1 MLENRNFLIPDATL
15 IVEMI
20 AFGIVLIVIA
30 KFVLPRIRQAM
41 QQRQDLITTAL
52 IAAAEADLRRKR
64 ADAQAQAVLA
74 SARHQASEI
83 TNEARS
89 MRDHLIAEGRREG
102 NGEYRW
108 LAGRAERE
116 AHRRAHHARLRG
128 QQEGAAVAVDVL
140 RDDIGVPFDRALV
153 AALIGQRL
161 RAQRAS
167 MDEVGTSA

>member
-1 MLENRNFLIPDATL
+1 MLETRNFLIPDATL
-15 IVEMI
+15 IIEII
-20 AFGIVLIVIA
+20 AFGIVLILMV
-30 KFVLPRIRQAM
+30 KCVLPHIRRVM
-41 QQRQDLITTAL
+41 QQRQDQIAAAL
-52 IAAAEADLRRKR
+52 AAAAEAELRMKR
-64 ADAQAQAVLA
+64 ADTQAQRTLA

-83 TNEARS
+83 TDQARS

-116 AHRRAHHARLRG
+116 ADRRADHARLRG
-128 QQEGAAVAVDVL
+128 QQEGAAVAVEVL

>member
-20 AFGIVLIVIA
+20 AFAVVLILMP
-30 KFVLPRIRQAM
+30 KFVLPHIRRAM
-41 QQRQDLITTAL
+41 QQRQALITAAFT
-52 IAAAEADLRRKR
+52 AAAEADLRRKR
-64 ADAQAQAVLA
+64 ADTEAQALLA

-83 TNEARS
+83 TDQARS

-116 AHRRAHHARLRG
+116 ADRRADHARLRG
-128 QQEGAAVAVDVL
+128 QQEGAAVAVEVL

>member
-1 MLENRNFLIPDATL
+1 MLETRNFLIPDATL
-15 IVEMI
+15 IIEII
-20 AFGIVLIVIA
+20 AFGIVLILMV
-30 KFVLPRIRQAM
+30 KCVLPHIRRVM
-41 QQRQDLITTAL
+41 QQRQDQIAAAL
-52 IAAAEADLRRKR
+52 AAAAEAELRMKR
-64 ADAQAQAVLA
+64 ADTQAQRTLA

-83 TNEARS
+83 TDQARS

-116 AHRRAHHARLRG
+116 ADRRADHARLRG
-128 QQEGAAVAVDVL
+128 QQEGAAVAVEVL
-140 RDDIGVPFDRALV
+140 RDDIG